1 MVLFAEGEL
10 KSNLGSLHDRRI
22 VAAILVAFVDQIKA
36 LTAVHIGMRDPAVE
50 ERHGAVVEGIL
61 VLVVNIAIL
70 AGESVLNKQIL
81 DKRGALGKSSQI
93 EIFVGVSWADLESQR
108 GFFALEI

>member
-1 MVLFAEGEL
+1 MLRFFVLIVFCELEIATYVVLRLQGQLELVVLLVEGEL

-70 AGESVLNKQIL
+70 AGESVLNK
-81 DKRGALGKSSQI
+81 
-93 EIFVGVSWADLESQR
+93 
-108 GFFALEI
+108 